1 MGQKV
6 HPYGMRLGI
15 IRPWLSRWYAEDAR
29 YRDQVIED
37 SKLRRLLRERLRNAA
52 VSQIVIERTAD
63 AVTVIVRTAKPGV
76 VIGRS
81 GSGVDRLNRE
91 IQRLIGRKVHL
102 TVEEVKRP
110 ELDAQLVADSIASQI
125 SRRISFRRAVRQA
138 VQRTMKSGAEG
149 CKVKVSGRLG
159 GADIAHSESTRS
171 PTGRVPLHTFR
182 ADVDYGLAEAKT
194 THGNIG
200 VKVWIY
206 KGEIIPDRKR
216 KRFEEAR
223 EMVETPGVP
232 ARRRRG
238 EGPESEPEPVEA
250 DAGQPAPEAALDTET
265 APPAEPA
272 EATAAPLA
280 AAEAVTA
287 ESAGTPQEPGP
298 ETAAAEA
305 AGEPSAG
312 TEPAETG
319 APDAVVESTEA
330 APVTDPQS
338 EPPDKASGGE
348 QTDADA

>member
-15 IRPWLSRWYAEDAR
+15 IRPWLSRWYAGDAR
-29 YRDQVIED
+29 YREQLIED
-37 SKLRRLLRERLRNAA
+37 VKLRDLLRNHLSNAA

-63 AVTVIVRTAKPGV
+63 AVTVLVSTAKPGV

-110 ELDAQLVADSIASQI
+110 ELDAQLVADNIASQI

-138 VQRTMKSGAEG
+138 IQRTMKSGAQG

-159 GADIAHSESTRS
+159 GADIAHSETSRS

-216 KRFEEAR
+216 RRFEQAR
-223 EMVETPGVP
+223 EMAETPGVP
-232 ARRRRG
+232 ARRPRDGRG
-238 EGPESEPEPVEA
+238 APAAEAAEPAVEAAEPAAQPEPAAEPEAVPASDATPAQPAEEAAPAEAVAAEQEAPAETSEPSEPEP
-250 DAGQPAPEAALDTET
+250 
-265 APPAEPA
+265 
-272 EATAAPLA
+272 
-280 AAEAVTA
+280 
-287 ESAGTPQEPGP
+287 
-298 ETAAAEA
+298 
-305 AGEPSAG
+305 
-312 TEPAETG
+312 
-319 APDAVVESTEA
+319 PDE
-330 APVTDPQS
+330 
-338 EPPDKASGGE
+338 ASGRE

>member
-15 IRPWLSRWYAEDAR
+15 IRPWLSRWYAEDTR
-29 YRDQVIED
+29 YRDQLIED
-37 SKLRRLLRERLRNAA
+37 VKLRQLLRDRLSNAA

-63 AVTVIVRTAKPGV
+63 AVTVLVSTAKPGV

-110 ELDAQLVADSIASQI
+110 ELDAQLVADNIASQI

-138 VQRTMKSGAEG
+138 IIRTMKSGAEG

-159 GADIAHSESTRS
+159 GADIAHSETSRS

-216 KRFEEAR
+216 RRFEEAR
-223 EMVETPGVP
+223 EMAETPGVAPRRPRDGRAEPP
-232 ARRRRG
+232 AEAAEPDAEVAEPG
-238 EGPESEPEPVEA
+238 AEVAEPAAQPEPAAEPVAEAAGAAAQPEPVAEPEA
-250 DAGQPAPEAALDTET
+250 LAAGEPAPV
-265 APPAEPA
+265 EP
-272 EATAAPLA
+272 
-280 AAEAVTA
+280 
-287 ESAGTPQEPGP
+287 
-298 ETAAAEA
+298 AAEA
-305 AGEPSAG
+305 AP
-312 TEPAETG
+312 
-319 APDAVVESTEA
+319 A
-330 APVTDPQS
+330 APVATEQEAQAETTEPS
-338 EPPDKASGGE
+338 EPPSEPPAEASGRE

>member
-29 YRDQVIED
+29 YREQLIED
-37 SKLRRLLRERLRNAA
+37 VSLRRLLRERLSNAA

-63 AVTVIVRTAKPGV
+63 AVTVVVNTAKPGV

-91 IQRLIGRKVHL
+91 IHRLIGRKVHL

-110 ELDAQLVADSIASQI
+110 ELDAQLVADNIASQI

-138 VQRTMKSGAEG
+138 IQRTMKSGAEG

-159 GADIAHSESTRS
+159 GSDIAHSETSRS

-216 KRFEEAR
+216 QRFEEAR
-223 EMVETPGVP
+223 EMAETPGVP
-232 ARRRRG
+232 SRRPAG
-238 EGPESEPEPVEA
+238 EEAPATEAAEAPAEQPEPA
-250 DAGQPAPEAALDTET
+250 AAPEAAEAPAEQPEPAAAPEAVAED
-265 APPAEPA
+265 APPPAEPA
-272 EATAAPLA
+272 PEAVPADAAPAEPEAQVEATQETPEPAP
-280 AAEAVTA
+280 
-287 ESAGTPQEPGP
+287 EP
-298 ETAAAEA
+298 
-305 AGEPSAG
+305 
-312 TEPAETG
+312 PAETSPG
-319 APDAVVESTEA
+319 DKTDVDA
-330 APVTDPQS
+330 
-338 EPPDKASGGE
+338 
-348 QTDADA
+348 